1 MAESV
6 TRHGPDHS
14 SNDEPE
20 VERDEQNRVE
30 LDEGQNRNDGQ
41 EEQEQTHT
49 TLPDTLAVTHGGIIW
64 TPKFIVLFALV
75 LVIGLSAESLLTQGW
90 VNGYYRAIWV
100 LFGHLA
106 VLLSLWISTVVVAH
120 SGWVRMGAIFGCVWT
135 IFSTINLVTS
145 LFNFGLNTPIPAYLN
160 AAFSCALLGA
170 YICFSVAGT
179 ELRRWDIWFFR
190 LAIITGGIFVLVG
203 LFVVPPSARTPG
215 VVANAVGTIATILCM
230 LVWWLRP
237 VCWRTHAGLTFLLG
251 SSPAIVL
258 FLSLPGIANIRV
270 NFFITE
276 VSLFCLILGLIRL
289 IQGESVQKR
298 SHMSDV

>member
-6 TRHGPDHS
+6 TRHGPNHS

-20 VERDEQNRVE
+20 VERDEQNGVE
-30 LDEGQNRNDGQ
+30 LDEGRHRNDGQ
-41 EEQEQTHT
+41 DEQEQTQT
-49 TLPDTLAVTHGGIIW
+49 TSPATMAATHGGIIW

-75 LVIGLSAESLLTQGW
+75 LTIGLSAESLLTQGW
-90 VNGYYRAIWV
+90 INGYYRAIWV

-106 VLLSLWISTVVVAH
+106 ILLGLWISAVVVAH
-120 SGWVRMGAIFGCVWT
+120 SGWVRMGAIFGCVWA

-145 LFNFGLNTPIPAYLN
+145 LFNFDLHTSIPAYLN

-170 YICFSVAGT
+170 YICFSVART
-179 ELRRWDIWFFR
+179 ELHSWDMWFFR
-190 LAIITGGIFVLVG
+190 LAIICGGIFVLVE
-203 LFVVPPSARTPG
+203 LLVVPPSMRTPG

-251 SSPAIVL
+251 ASPAIVL
-258 FLSLPGIANIRV
+258 FLSLPGIVNIRV

-276 VSLFCLILGLIRL
+276 LSLFCLILGLIRL
-289 IQGESVQKR
+289 IQGENIQRR